1 MTEENNEQKPRDN
14 SQRRRYPRY
23 RRPHSKPAEVP
34 AEDAATPETTN
45 VDATSETPVT
55 PEPQSPQRQHQPRPQ
70 PQSQLQSQPQAPAAQ
85 RLDYSIVIPLYNEE
99 ESLRDLSEQLK
110 VVLTRLGGRYE
121 IIYIDDGSTD
131 NSFRVLR
138 DLHFKNKRI
147 KVFRF
152 RRNYGKSAALMVG
165 FQKAQGEFVITMDAD
180 LQDDPAEIPNL
191 VKQLRAGYDVVSGWK
206 KKRHDPITKTFPSK
220 FFNFITSLATGIK
233 IHDFNCGLKAYRKD
247 VVKSVTVY
255 GELHR
260 YIPALAHWQGFRI
273 GEVPVQ
279 HRARK
284 FGKSKFGAGRLF
296 KGGLDLLTVLFTT
309 RYMTRPLHFFGVWG
323 ILSAMAGFI
332 LDAYLTVEWIL
343 GRTALSNRPLFI
355 VGLILIIVGIQF
367 VSLGLLGEM
376 ITKAQNTEKDYSI
389 RDILK

>member
-1 MTEENNEQKPRDN
+1 
-14 SQRRRYPRY
+14 
-23 RRPHSKPAEVP
+23 
-34 AEDAATPETTN
+34 
-45 VDATSETPVT
+45 
-55 PEPQSPQRQHQPRPQ
+55 
-70 PQSQLQSQPQAPAAQ
+70 
-85 RLDYSIVIPLYNEE
+85 
-99 ESLRDLSEQLK
+99 
-110 VVLTRLGGRYE
+110 
-121 IIYIDDGSTD
+121 
-131 NSFRVLR
+131 
-138 DLHFKNKRI
+138 
-147 KVFRF
+147 
-152 RRNYGKSAALMVG
+152 
-165 FQKAQGEFVITMDAD
+165 
-180 LQDDPAEIPNL
+180 
-191 VKQLRAGYDVVSGWK
+191 
-206 KKRHDPITKTFPSK
+206 
-220 FFNFITSLATGIK
+220 
-233 IHDFNCGLKAYRKD
+233 
-247 VVKSVTVY
+247 VKSVTVY

>member
-1 MTEENNEQKPRDN
+1 MAEENNEQKPRDN

-23 RRPHSKPAEVP
+23 RRPHNKPTEVP
-34 AEDAATPETTN
+34 ADEAATPETTH
-45 VDATSETPVT
+45 VDTTLETPVT
-55 PEPQSPQRQHQPRPQ
+55 PEPQSVQRQQQQHPQ
-70 PQSQLQSQPQAPAAQ
+70 QQSQSQAQPPAAQ
-85 RLDYSIVIPLYNEE
+85 RLEYSVVIPLYNEE
-99 ESLRDLSEQLK
+99 ESLRDLTEQLK

-147 KVFRF
+147 KVIRF

-165 FQKAQGEFVITMDAD
+165 FQKAQGEFVITLDAD

-191 VKQLRAGYDVVSGWK
+191 VKQIRAGFDVVSGWK
-206 KKRHDPITKTFPSK
+206 KKRHDPITKIIPSK
-220 FFNFITSLATGIK
+220 FFNFVTSLATGIK

-247 VVKSVTVY
+247 VVKSVNVY

-284 FGKSKFGAGRLF
+284 FGKSKFGGGRLF

-323 ILSAMAGFI
+323 ILSALAGFI
-332 LDAYLTVEWIL
+332 LDAYLSVEWML
-343 GRTALSNRPLFI
+343 GRTALSNRPLFV
-355 VGLILIIVGIQF
+355 VGLILIIVGVQF

-376 ITKAQNTEKDYSI
+376 ITKGQNTEKEYSI
-389 RDILK
+389 REVLK